1 MVDWDANSPQLEQ
14 NLRRVLEAAREAA
27 RRRELPSLQ
36 SMRRWHAEVHSNLDA
51 PDPRY
56 VGKFRG
62 EPGLEIVQ
70 VHVGG
75 QYRGDSASMCL
86 GTR

>member
-1 MVDWDANSPQLEQ
+1 
-14 NLRRVLEAAREAA
+14 
-27 RRRELPSLQ
+27 
-36 SMRRWHAEVHSNLDA
+36 VHSNLDA